1 MKKLLPL
8 AALALIAILTSVE
21 PSVSSPAGRWLA
33 KDGWVIRIGPCG
45 GSMCGFIAKASP
57 PNDPETNR
65 PWTDKFNPNPA
76 KRSRSAIGVQ
86 TIISMKP
93 DGSKRWTGKLYNIDD
108 GKTYPGNLIEV
119 DQSTVRVEGCA
130 LGICGGEELTRV
142 K

>member
-1 MKKLLPL
+1 MDRISGKRGARCFLTGRSLGCERRL
-8 AALALIAILTSVE
+8 GDTDRAL
-21 PSVSSPAGRWLA
+21 R
-33 KDGWVIRIGPCG
+33 G
-45 GSMCGFIAKASP
+45 GMCGFIAKASP

-76 KRSRSAIGVQ
+76 KRSRSAIGIQ

-93 DGSKRWTGKLYNIDD
+93 DSPKRWTGKLYNIDD

-119 DQSTVRVEGCA
+119 DQSTVRVEGCS
-130 LGICGGEELTRV
+130 LGVCGGEELTRV

>member
-1 MKKLLPL
+1 MEKLLL
-8 AALALIAILTSVE
+8 MAALASIAFLTSAE
-21 PSVSSPAGRWLA
+21 PGVSSPVGNWLA
-33 KDGWVIRIGPCG
+33 KDGWVIRIGACG
-45 GSMCGFIAKASP
+45 RNMCGFIVKASP

-65 PWTDKFNPNPA
+65 PWTDKFNPDPG

-93 DGSKRWTGKLYNIDD
+93 DGPKKWTGKLYNVDD

-119 DQSTVRVEGCA
+119 DRSTVRVEGCS
-130 LGICGGEELTRV
+130 LGICGGEELSRF